1 MPRKE
6 RKIKEK
12 KRMGKDEINNMLTII
27 LWDKWQLRY
36 WSLYEKWVLVS

>member
-1 MPRKE
+1 MRTMPRKE

-27 LWDKWQLRY
+27 L
-36 WSLYEKWVLVS
+36 